1 MSSHCLLSSV
11 SWSTVIA
18 VARDESCFPLCF
30 QDCLFDSLI
39 IMCPGVALLLQVYP
53 SWSSLSFWYV
63 SIVFIKFGDFLV
75 IIFSNFL
82 SGYVFS
88 LSGTL
93 IMHWLVN
100 LMLSHSYFSSFFLF
114 LTLHNFNRHIIQFVH
129 SSTCSDLLLT
139 PLVKALF
146 QLLYFS
152 ALNFSLIPFY
162 WYSLLSEMLFLSFCF
177 ILRHSFL
184 EVICHI

>member
-18 VARDESCFPLCF
+18 VAPDESCFPLCF

-75 IIFSNFL
+75 IIFSNIL

-129 SSTCSDLLLT
+129 SSTCSDLLLNSSGESFVSVIV
-139 PLVKALF
+139 L
-146 QLLYFS
+146 FS
-152 ALNFSLIPFY
+152 AEF
-162 WYSLLSEMLFLSFCF
+162 LFD
-177 ILRHSFL
+177 SFL
-184 EVICHI
+184 LILFT